1 MPRLAE
7 LWQALYGVWRLA
19 LADRGALN
27 YFDLSHRG
35 TWRSFWAAAYC
46 YPFFLFERWLELP
59 AENVV
64 NTGIGHI
71 FLVETIA
78 YVVGWTAFPLAA
90 IALCRWL
97 GREEGGFDFITAYN
111 WSIIL
116 QTALFVAIGLL
127 SLVLP
132 DSTSVALQRLGL
144 VAALIYE
151 WFIAFVA
158 IGGGAWIAAVIVL
171 LDIVLGLFIQLTA
184 LSLY

>member
-1 MPRLAE
+1 MPRWAE
-7 LWQALYGVWRLA
+7 LWRALYGAWRLA
-19 LADRGALN
+19 LADRRALH

-46 YPFFLFERWLELP
+46 YPFFLLERWLELP
-59 AENVV
+59 AENVG
-64 NTGIGHI
+64 NAGLGHI

-78 YVVGWTAFPLAA
+78 YVIGWTAFPLAVL
-90 IALCRWL
+90 ALCRWL
-97 GREEGGFDFITAYN
+97 GREERGFDFITAYN

-116 QTALFVAIGLL
+116 QTAVFVAIGLL
-127 SLVLP
+127 GLTLP
-132 DSTSVALQRLGL
+132 DSSAVALQRLGL
-144 VAALIYE
+144 VAALVYE

-158 IGGGAWIAAVIVL
+158 IGSGVWIAGLVVL

>member
-1 MPRLAE
+1 MPRFAE
-7 LWQALYGVWRLA
+7 IWQALYGAGRLA
-19 LADRGALN
+19 LLDRNALR

-46 YPFFLFERWLELP
+46 YPFFLLERWLELP
-59 AENVV
+59 GEDVA
-64 NTGIGHI
+64 NTGLGHI

-90 IALCRWL
+90 LALCRWL

-116 QTALFVAIGLL
+116 QTALFVLIGLL

-132 DSTSVALQRLGL
+132 DSTAIALQRLGL

-158 IGGGAWIAAVIVL
+158 IGGGAGIAGLVVL

-184 LSLY
+184 LGLY

>member
-7 LWQALYGVWRLA
+7 IWQALYGAWRLA
-19 LADRGALN
+19 RLDRNALR

-46 YPFFLFERWLELP
+46 YPFFLLERWLELP
-59 AENVV
+59 GENV
-64 NTGIGHI
+64 TDSGLGHI

-78 YVVGWTAFPLAA
+78 YVIGWTAFPLAA
-90 IALCRWL
+90 LALCRRL

-116 QTALFVAIGLL
+116 QTALFVLIGLL

-132 DSTSVALQRLGL
+132 DSTAIALQRMGL

-158 IGGGAWIAAVIVL
+158 VGGGAGIAGLVVL

>member
-1 MPRLAE
+1 MPRFAE
-7 LWQALYGVWRLA
+7 IWQALYGAGRLA
-19 LADRGALN
+19 LLDRNALR

-46 YPFFLFERWLELP
+46 YPFFLLERWLELP
-59 AENVV
+59 GEDVA
-64 NTGIGHI
+64 NTGLGHI

-90 IALCRWL
+90 LALCRWL

-116 QTALFVAIGLL
+116 QTALFVLIGLL

-132 DSTSVALQRLGL
+132 DSTAIALQRLGL

-158 IGGGAWIAAVIVL
+158 IGGGAGIAGLIVL

-184 LSLY
+184 LGLY

>member
-1 MPRLAE
+1 MPRFAE
-7 LWQALYGVWRLA
+7 IWQALYGAGRLA
-19 LADRGALN
+19 LLDRNALR

-46 YPFFLFERWLELP
+46 YPFFLLERWLELP
-59 AENVV
+59 GEDVA
-64 NTGIGHI
+64 NTGLSHI

-90 IALCRWL
+90 LALCRWL

-116 QTALFVAIGLL
+116 QTALFVLIGLL

-132 DSTSVALQRLGL
+132 DSTAIALQRLGL

-158 IGGGAWIAAVIVL
+158 IGGGAGIAGLIVL

>member
-1 MPRLAE
+1 MPRGAE
-7 LWQALYGVWRLA
+7 LLQALYGAWRFA
-19 LADRGALN
+19 LADRNALH

-35 TWRSFWAAAYC
+35 TWRSFWAAVYC
-46 YPFFLFERWLELP
+46 YPFFLLERWLELP
-59 AENVV
+59 GEDVA
-64 NTGIGHI
+64 NTGLGHI

-90 IALCRWL
+90 LALCRWL

-116 QTALFVAIGLL
+116 QTALFVLIGLL

-132 DSTSVALQRLGL
+132 DSTAIALQRLGL

-158 IGGGAWIAAVIVL
+158 IGGGAGIAGLIVL

>member
-1 MPRLAE
+1 MPRFAE
-7 LWQALYGVWRLA
+7 IWQALYGAGRLA
-19 LADRGALN
+19 LLDRNALR

-46 YPFFLFERWLELP
+46 YPFFLLERWLELP
-59 AENVV
+59 GEDVA
-64 NTGIGHI
+64 NTGLGHI

-90 IALCRWL
+90 LALCRWL

-116 QTALFVAIGLL
+116 QTALFVLIGLL

-132 DSTSVALQRLGL
+132 DSTAIALQRLGL

-158 IGGGAWIAAVIVL
+158 IGGGAGIAGLVVL

>member
-1 MPRLAE
+1 MPRGAE
-7 LWQALYGVWRLA
+7 LWQALYGAWRLA
-19 LADRGALN
+19 RLDRHALH

-59 AENVV
+59 VENVA
-64 NTGIGHI
+64 NSSLGHI
-71 FLVETIA
+71 FLVESIA

-90 IALCRWL
+90 LALCRWL
-97 GREEGGFDFITAYN
+97 GREERGFDFITVYN

-116 QTALFVAIGLL
+116 QTALFVVIGLL
-127 SLVLP
+127 SLLVP
-132 DSTSVALQRLGL
+132 DSTAVALQRMGL
-144 VAALIYE
+144 IAALIYE
-151 WFIAFVA
+151 WFIALVA
-158 IGGGAWIAAVIVL
+158 IGGGGWIAGLIVI

>member
-1 MPRLAE
+1 MPRFAE
-7 LWQALYGVWRLA
+7 IWQALYGAGHLA
-19 LADRGALN
+19 LLDRNALR

-46 YPFFLFERWLELP
+46 YPFFLLERWLELP
-59 AENVV
+59 GEDVA
-64 NTGIGHI
+64 NTGLSHI

-90 IALCRWL
+90 LALCRWL

-116 QTALFVAIGLL
+116 QTALFVLIGLL

-132 DSTSVALQRLGL
+132 DSTAIALQRMGL

-158 IGGGAWIAAVIVL
+158 IGGGAGIAGLVVL